1 MKNHFIV
8 KPFIY
13 LVLTV
18 SLILTGVNLAQS
30 DSGDPLPGKFNQPI
44 QFANLTPEYIK
55 QATDESI
62 KQARESLEKLY
73 KIPKEQ
79 RTFDNT
85 MLEIDNIYN
94 NVGNVANSIGLI
106 ANVSPD
112 DATRN
117 QAEESDATFSKF
129 FNEVSLDENL
139 YRAVKDYS
147 ESAEA
152 KTLTGYKAL
161 FLKETVEDFER
172 NGFALSKEKRD
183 ELKDINDKISDLSI
197 MFQKNIGEVNDFLI
211 VDETQIDG
219 LQEDY
224 KNARRTEDGNYKI
237 DLSYPSYRPFMK
249 YSNSE
254 ETRKELYTLYNNRA
268 ARSNLEVL
276 IKVLMLRK
284 EMAELLGFK
293 TYADY
298 RVGDRMAKLPQ
309 NVWEFENNLVDN
321 LKEKA
326 RMDYDEML
334 TVKRAKLGDESIDV
348 IQPWEA
354 SYYSNIL
361 LKENYDLDQNLVKE
375 YFPTDAVISGLF
387 QIAQHL
393 FGVEFEEVKDPSV
406 WYENVQM
413 FNVKKDGKVIARF
426 YTDLYPRPN
435 KFSHAACFPM
445 IKGKETPKGYQMP
458 VATLVCNFPAP
469 TDGVPSLLT
478 HNEVETFFHE
488 FGHVL
493 HNMLTT
499 AALSTQSGTSVS
511 RDFVEAPSQI
521 FENWTW
527 NYDALKLFAK
537 NYKTGEVLPESLFE
551 KMVAAKNVGSG
562 LSNTQQVFYGMIDFT
577 LHDKYDPTSAT
588 TTTEIVAELQDK
600 ITLYPYL
607 EGTHM
612 QAAFGHLMGY
622 AAGYYGYLWSLVYA
636 QDMFSVFEKNGVM
649 DVNTGLRYR
658 DVVLANGG
666 SRDELEMVIE
676 FLGREPNQEA
686 YFKSIGLETIKKDI
700 ETN

>member
-1 MKNHFIV
+1 MKSNFIF
-8 KPFIY
+8 KPFVC
-13 LVLTV
+13 LVLT
-18 SLILTGVNLAQS
+18 ILVTGVGLAQS
-30 DSGDPLPGKFNQPI
+30 DSSDPLPGKFNQPI
-44 QFANLTPEYIK
+44 QFANLTPEYVH
-55 QATDESI
+55 QATDLAISH
-62 KQARESLEKLY
+62 ARESLDKLY
-73 KIPKEQ
+73 AIPKEQ

-85 MLEIDNIYN
+85 MLELDNIFN
-94 NVGNVANSIGLI
+94 NAGNVSNSINLMS
-106 ANVSPD
+106 NVHPN
-112 DATRN
+112 DAIRDKAVDCN
-117 QAEESDATFSKF
+117 VMFAKF
-129 FNEVSLDENL
+129 FNEVELDENL
-139 YRAVKDYS
+139 YSAVKDYS
-147 ESAEA
+147 QSAEA
-152 KTLTGYKAL
+152 KSLTGYKAK

-183 ELKDINDKISDLSI
+183 ELKAINDKLSDLDI
-197 MFQKNIGEVNDFLI
+197 MFEKNIADADDYLI

-219 LQEDY
+219 LQENY
-224 KNARRTEDGNYKI
+224 KNARRTEDGKYKI

-249 YSNSE
+249 YSNSV
-254 ETRKELYTLYNNRA
+254 ETRKDLYSLYNNRA
-268 ARSNLEVL
+268 AKSNLEIL
-276 IKVLMLRK
+276 IKVLMLRQ
-284 EMAELLGFK
+284 EMAQLLGFK
-293 TYADY
+293 TYAEY

-309 NVWEFENNLVDN
+309 NVWDFENNLVDR

-326 RMDYDEML
+326 QMDYNEML
-334 TVKRAKLGDESIDV
+334 TIKREKLDDDTVDV

-361 LKENYDLDQNLVKE
+361 LKEKYDLDQNLVKE
-375 YFPTDAVISGLF
+375 YFPTDEVTNGLF

-406 WYENVQM
+406 WDKDVKM
-413 FNVKKDGKVIARF
+413 FNVKKDGKIISRF

-435 KFSHAACFPM
+435 KFSHAACWPM
-445 IKGKETPKGYQMP
+445 IKGKETPGGYQMP
-458 VATLVCNFPAP
+458 VAALVCNFPAP
-469 TDGVPSLLT
+469 TEDSPSLLT

-493 HNMLTT
+493 HNVLTT

-537 NYKTGEVLPESLFE
+537 NYKTGEVLPESLFD

-588 TTTEIVAELQDK
+588 TTTEVVTELQNS
-600 ITLYPYL
+600 ITLYPHL

-658 DVVLANGG
+658 DVILSNGG
-666 SRDELEMVIE
+666 SHDELEMVVE
-676 FLGREPNQEA
+676 FLGREPNQDA
-686 YFKSIGLETIKKDI
+686 YFKSIGLEEEKSGS
-700 ETN
+700 

>member
-1 MKNHFIV
+1 MKNHFNV
-8 KPFIY
+8 KPLAY
-13 LVLTV
+13 MVLTI
-18 SLILTGVNLAQS
+18 SIILTGVSLAQS

-44 QFANLTPEYIK
+44 QFSSLTPEYVQ
-55 QATDESI
+55 QATDAAI
-62 KQARESLEKLY
+62 NQAKESLEKLY
-73 KIPKEQ
+73 TIPKEK

-94 NVGNVANSIGLI
+94 EVGNVYGSVYLM
-106 ANVSPD
+106 ANVNPEEGI
-112 DATRN
+112 RN
-117 QAEESDATFSKF
+117 TASECNSQFAKF

-147 ESAEA
+147 ESNEA
-152 KTLTGYKAL
+152 KSLTGYKAK
-161 FLKETVEDFER
+161 FVTETVEDFER

-183 ELKDINDKISDLSI
+183 KLKAINDKTSDLSI
-197 MFQKNIGEVNDFLI
+197 MFRNNIASVDNYLI
-211 VDETQIDG
+211 VDEAQVEG

-224 KNARRTEDGNYKI
+224 KNARRQEDGKYKI

-249 YSNSE
+249 YSESE
-254 ETRKELYTLYNNRA
+254 ETRKELYSMYNNRA

-284 EMAELLGFK
+284 EMAQLLGFE
-293 TYADY
+293 TYAEY

-309 NVWEFENNLVDN
+309 NVWSFENNLVDK

-326 RMDYDEML
+326 QLDYDELLM
-334 TVKRAKLGDESIDV
+334 VKRAKLGDESIDV

-361 LKENYDLDQNLVKE
+361 LKEKYDLDQNLVKE
-375 YFPTDAVISGLF
+375 YFPTDEVIDGLF

-393 FGVEFEEVKDPSV
+393 FQVEFEEVNNPSV
-406 WYENVQM
+406 WYEDVRM
-413 FNVKKDGKVIARF
+413 FNVKKDGKVISRF

-445 IKGKETPKGYQMP
+445 IAGKETPEGYQMP

-469 TDGVPSLLT
+469 TEDTPSLLT

-493 HNMLTT
+493 HNVLTT
-499 AALSTQSGTSVS
+499 TALSSHSGTSVS

-537 NYKTGEVLPESLFE
+537 NYQTGEVLPESLFE

-636 QDMFSVFEKNGVM
+636 QDMFSVFEENGVM
-649 DVNTGLRYR
+649 DVETGLRYR
-658 DVVLANGG
+658 DIILTNGG
-666 SRDELEMVIE
+666 SRDELEMVVE
-676 FLGREPNQEA
+676 FLGREPNQDA
-686 YFKSIGLETIKKDI
+686 YFRSIGLESIKGDV

>member
-1 MKNHFIV
+1 MKKHFFV
-8 KPFIY
+8 KPFVY
-13 LVLTV
+13 LVLTISQIV
-18 SLILTGVNLAQS
+18 TGFSFSQS
-30 DSGDPLPGKFNQPI
+30 ESGDPLPGKFNQPI
-44 QFANLTPEYIK
+44 QFSNLTPEYIK
-55 QATDESI
+55 QATDASI
-62 KQARESLEKLY
+62 NQAKESLDKLY
-73 KIPKEQ
+73 AIPKEK

-85 MLEIDNIYN
+85 MLELDNIYN
-94 NVGNVANSIGLI
+94 NAGNVANSVNLMS
-106 ANVSPD
+106 NVHPD
-112 DATRN
+112 DAVRE
-117 QAEESDATFSKF
+117 QATESNSVFDKF
-129 FNEVSLDENL
+129 FNSVQLDENL

-152 KTLTGYKAL
+152 KSLNGYKAK
-161 FLKETVEDFER
+161 FVEETVRDFER
-172 NGFALSKEKRD
+172 NGFALSKEGRD
-183 ELKDINDKISDLSI
+183 KLKDINDKISDLSI
-197 MFQKNIGEVNDFLI
+197 MFQQNIANVDDYLI
-211 VDETQIDG
+211 VDDAQIEG

-224 KNARRTEDGNYKI
+224 KNARRTEDGKYKI

-249 YSNSE
+249 YSESE
-254 ETRKELYTLYNNRA
+254 ETRKELYSMYNNRA
-268 ARSNLEVL
+268 AKSNLEVL
-276 IKVLMLRK
+276 IKVLMLKK

-293 TYADY
+293 TYAEY

-309 NVWEFENNLVDN
+309 NVWDFENNLVDK

-326 RMDYDEML
+326 QIDYDELLM
-334 TVKRAKLGDESIDV
+334 VKRAKIGDETIDV
-348 IQPWEA
+348 IQPWEG

-361 LKENYDLDQNLVKE
+361 LKEKYDLDQNLVKE
-375 YFPTDAVISGLF
+375 YFAADAVFDGLF

-393 FGVEFEEVKDPSV
+393 FGVQFEEVKDPSV
-406 WYENVQM
+406 WNKDVRM

-445 IKGKETPKGYQMP
+445 IKGKGTPQGYQMP

-469 TDGVPSLLT
+469 TEDIPSLLT
-478 HNEVETFFHE
+478 HREVETFFHE

-499 AALSTQSGTSVS
+499 AELSTQSGTSVS

-537 NYKTGEVLPESLFE
+537 NYKTGEVLPPVLFE
-551 KMVAAKNVGSG
+551 KMLAAKNVGSG
-562 LSNTQQVFYGMIDFT
+562 LSNTQQVFYGLIDFT

-588 TTTEIVAELQDK
+588 TTTEIVEELQNK

-607 EGTHM
+607 DGTHM

-649 DVNTGLRYR
+649 DVETGLRYR
-658 DVVLANGG
+658 DIIFANGG

-676 FLGREPNQEA
+676 FLGREPNQDA
-686 YFKSIGLETIKKDI
+686 YFKSIGLDVDDSDTM
-700 ETN
+700 

>member
-1 MKNHFIV
+1 MEKHFFV
-8 KPFIY
+8 KPFFY
-13 LVLTV
+13 LVLT
-18 SLILTGVNLAQS
+18 ILVTGVSLAQS

-44 QFANLTPEYIK
+44 EFANLTPEYVQ
-55 QATDESI
+55 QASDLAISQAKESF
-62 KQARESLEKLY
+62 EKLY
-73 KIPKEQ
+73 AIPKEQ

-85 MLEIDNIYN
+85 MLELDNIFN
-94 NVGNVANSIGLI
+94 SVGNVANTINLMS
-106 ANVSPD
+106 NVHPN
-112 DATRN
+112 DAIRDK
-117 QAEESDATFSKF
+117 AVECDVMFSKF
-129 FNEVSLDENL
+129 FNEVELDENL

-152 KTLTGYKAL
+152 KSLTGYKAK
-161 FLKETVEDFER
+161 FVQETVEDFER

-183 ELKDINDKISDLSI
+183 HLKEINDKLSDLSI
-197 MFQKNIGEVNDFLI
+197 MFRKNIADVDDYLI
-211 VDETQIDG
+211 VKETQIEG
-219 LQEDY
+219 LQEEY
-224 KNARRTEDGNYKI
+224 KNARRQEDGSYKI
-237 DLSYPSYRPFMK
+237 DLSYPSYIPFMK
-249 YSNSE
+249 FSNSE
-254 ETRKELYTLYNNRA
+254 ETRKELYTMFNNRA
-268 ARSNLEVL
+268 AKSNLEVL

-309 NVWEFENNLVDN
+309 NVWDFENNLVDR

-326 RMDYDEML
+326 QMDYDEL
-334 TVKRAKLGDESIDV
+334 LVVKRGKLGDETIDV
-348 IQPWEA
+348 IQPWE
-354 SYYSNIL
+354 SGYYNNIL
-361 LKENYDLDQNLVKE
+361 LKEKYDLDQNLVKE
-375 YFPTDAVISGLF
+375 YFETNNVITGLF

-393 FGVEFEEVKDPSV
+393 FAVEFEEVQNPSV
-406 WYENVQM
+406 WDKDVKM
-413 FNVKKDGKVIARF
+413 FNVKKDGKIISRF

-435 KFSHAACFPM
+435 KFSHAACWPM
-445 IKGKETPKGYQMP
+445 IKGKNTPEGYQMP

-469 TDGVPSLLT
+469 TDDTPSLLS
-478 HNEVETFFHE
+478 HGEVETFFHE

-493 HNMLTT
+493 HNVLTT
-499 AALSTQSGTSVS
+499 AELSTQSGTSVS

-537 NYKTGEVLPESLFE
+537 NYKTGEVLPESLYD

-588 TTTEIVAELQDK
+588 TTTEVVTKLQNS
-600 ITLYPYL
+600 ITLYPHL

-636 QDMFSVFEKNGVM
+636 QDMFSVFEQNGIM
-649 DVNTGLRYR
+649 DVETGLRYR
-658 DVVLANGG
+658 DIILSNGG
-666 SRDELEMVIE
+666 SRDELEMVVE
-676 FLGREPNQEA
+676 FLGREPNQDA
-686 YFKSIGLETIKKDI
+686 YFKSIGLDVDDDGAM
-700 ETN
+700 

>member
-1 MKNHFIV
+1 MKNHFTF
-8 KPFIY
+8 KLSTY
-13 LVLTV
+13 LTFVV
-18 SLILTGVNLAQS
+18 SVFAASLSFAQA

-62 KQARESLEKLY
+62 KQARESLEQLY

-94 NVGNVANSIGLI
+94 NAGNVANSIGLM
-106 ANVSPD
+106 ANVYPD

-117 QAEESDATFSKF
+117 QAEESDATFAKF

-152 KTLTGYKAL
+152 KSLTDYKAK
-161 FLKETVEDFER
+161 FVEETVRDFER

-183 ELKDINDKISDLSI
+183 QLKAINDKLSDLSI
-197 MFQKNIGEVNDFLI
+197 LFQKNIGEVSDFLI
-211 VDETQIDG
+211 VDDAQIDG

-224 KNARRTEDGNYKI
+224 KNARRTEDGKYKI
-237 DLSYPSYRPFMK
+237 DLSYPSYIPFMK

-254 ETRKELYTLYNNRA
+254 ETRKELYSMFNNRA
-268 ARSNLEVL
+268 ARSNLEIL
-276 IKVLMLRK
+276 IKVLILRK

-293 TYADY
+293 TYAEY

-309 NVWEFENNLVDN
+309 NVWDFENNLVEK

-326 RMDYDEML
+326 RMDYDELLM
-334 TVKRAKLGDESIDV
+334 VKRAKLGSDTINV
-348 IQPWEA
+348 IQPWEGG
-354 SYYSNIL
+354 YYNNIL
-361 LKENYDLDQNLVKE
+361 LKEKYDLDQNLVKE
-375 YFPTDAVISGLF
+375 YFPTDDVINGLF
-387 QIAQHL
+387 QISQHL
-393 FGVEFEEVKDPSV
+393 YGVEFEEVKDPSV
-406 WYENVQM
+406 WYKDVRM
-413 FNVKKDGKVIARF
+413 FNVKQDGKIISRF
-426 YTDLYPRPN
+426 YIDLYPRPN

-445 IKGKETPKGYQMP
+445 ISGTETSEGYQMP

-469 TDGVPSLLT
+469 TADVPSLLT
-478 HNEVETFFHE
+478 HGDVETFFHE

-493 HNMLTT
+493 HNVLTKT
-499 AALSTQSGTSVS
+499 KLSSQSGTSVS
-511 RDFVEAPSQI
+511 RDFVEAPSQM

-527 NYDALKLFAK
+527 SYDALKLFAK
-537 NYKTGEVLPESLFE
+537 QYKTGEVLPPELFA
-551 KMVAAKNVGSG
+551 KMIAAKNVGSG

-577 LHDKYDPTSAT
+577 LHDKYDPTST
-588 TTTEIVAELQDK
+588 TTTTDIVEELQNK

-607 EGTHM
+607 DGTHM

-636 QDMFSVFEKNGVM
+636 EDMFSVFEKNGVM
-649 DVNTGLRYR
+649 DDATGLRYR
-658 DVVLANGG
+658 DIILSNGG
-666 SRDELEMVIE
+666 SRDELEMVVE
-676 FLGREPNQEA
+676 FLGRQPNQDA
-686 YFKSIGLETIKKDI
+686 YFKSIGLDVKKSGS
-700 ETN
+700 